1 MLHIDG
7 VAHQYEGPGGTV
19 PALSR
24 LSFTVRD
31 GEFVSIV
38 GPSGC
43 GKSTLLRIIAGLL
56 HPSEGS
62 VTLNG
67 KLIDSPQ
74 REIGLVFQQPTL
86 MPWRTVLD
94 NVALPL
100 ELEGVSQ
107 EIRVQAAQEV
117 ITRVGLA
124 GFEQHFPAQLSGGMA
139 QRVGIGRAL
148 IYDPDVLL
156 LDEPFGALD
165 ALTRE
170 QMALELMTLWTAER
184 KTAIMVTHSISE
196 AVFLSERVLV
206 MSKRPGAILAD
217 IPITLPRP
225 RNLDMLYAPDF
236 GSISQQIHRA
246 LE

>member
-107 EIRVQAAQEV
+107 EIRLQAAQEV

-170 QMALELMTLWTAER
+170 QMALELMTLWAAER

>member
-124 GFEQHFPAQLSGGMA
+124 GFEQHFPAQLSGGMV
-139 QRVGIGRAL
+139 QRVGIANACLGES
-148 IYDPDVLL
+148 DD
-156 LDEPFGALD
+156 
-165 ALTRE
+165 
-170 QMALELMTLWTAER
+170 
-184 KTAIMVTHSISE
+184 SS
-196 AVFLSERVLV
+196 
-206 MSKRPGAILAD
+206 
-217 IPITLPRP
+217 
-225 RNLDMLYAPDF
+225 
-236 GSISQQIHRA
+236 HRTNRRMRG
-246 LE
+246 

>member
-67 KLIDSPQ
+67 QLIDSPQ
-74 REIGLVFQQPTL
+74 REFGLGFHQPTL
-86 MPWRTVLD
+86 MPCGTVLD
-94 NVALPL
+94 KVALPL
-100 ELEGVSQ
+100 ELAVVRQ
-107 EIRVQAAQEV
+107 EMRV
-117 ITRVGLA
+117 
-124 GFEQHFPAQLSGGMA
+124 
-139 QRVGIGRAL
+139 
-148 IYDPDVLL
+148 
-156 LDEPFGALD
+156 
-165 ALTRE
+165 
-170 QMALELMTLWTAER
+170 
-184 KTAIMVTHSISE
+184 HS
-196 AVFLSERVLV
+196 
-206 MSKRPGAILAD
+206 
-217 IPITLPRP
+217 
-225 RNLDMLYAPDF
+225 AP
-236 GSISQQIHRA
+236 
-246 LE
+246 